1 MAQTRWRFGLVAWH
15 YSDSPERDKIIVC
28 LIDSGHDLTLVSGRS
43 RPAGLDWNFNEFTP
57 GTGWRR
63 FPIGDWQLQASS
75 VMNMRRKTWAEYQ
88 CRMNSSKSIHSASG
102 CKTRSAIS
110 LIAPGLFTSIFFL
123 PLSAMASVFPQ
134 DDKESKIRDSV
145 VKISATM
152 RYPDLTHPWSKAS
165 PREASGTGV
174 VIEGKRI
181 LTNAHV
187 VTYASQLFVESYQS
201 SEKLTA
207 HVEAVGPG
215 IDLAVIKLDDESF
228 FEKRAPLVMTPN
240 LPEIKDTVLV
250 YGYPQGGSTLSVT
263 KGIVSRIEFTGYGD
277 GVYGV
282 RVQIDAAI
290 NPGNSGGPALID
302 GKMVGLIFSKLTQ
315 ADNIG
320 YIIPS
325 EEIDLFLKDVAD
337 GKYDGKPAMHE
348 SLQTLENEALRG
360 YLALDK
366 KAQGMVVHAPDPG
379 TPNDPLQP
387 MDLITKIG
395 DHEIDN
401 VGMVRIKDNLRL
413 SFHYLTQK
421 VTRDGKVP
429 LTVIRQG
436 KTMKIDLPVKTTRKM
451 LIDSLRGKYPS
462 YFIYGPLVFSPV
474 TTEFAGALG
483 AGRFSG
489 TLAAFGSPLVTRRGD
504 VPRFEG
510 EELVVVTSPMFPH
523 RIGKGYDNPIT
534 KVVKDI
540 NGIPVKN
547 LRQMVELLRD
557 SKEKYT
563 VIHFVDKNAETIVF
577 NHQEA
582 LRATEEILSD
592 NGVRQLASDDL
603 IAVWSQK
610 K

>member
-1 MAQTRWRFGLVAWH
+1 M
-15 YSDSPERDKIIVC
+15 
-28 LIDSGHDLTLVSGRS
+28 
-43 RPAGLDWNFNEFTP
+43 
-57 GTGWRR
+57 
-63 FPIGDWQLQASS
+63 
-75 VMNMRRKTWAEYQ
+75 TWAEYQ
-88 CRMNSSKSIHSASG
+88 RRMTSVVVVGQAFQPDVRLESLTYNKPIAFATGARMRLTVGSIISG
-102 CKTRSAIS
+102 
-110 LIAPGLFTSIFFL
+110 LITSFLLL
-123 PLSAMASVFPQ
+123 PLPALAAAFPD

-145 VKISATM
+145 VKIFATM

-165 PREASGTGV
+165 PRDASGTGV
-174 VIEGKRI
+174 VIDGKRI

-187 VTYASQLFVESYQS
+187 VLYASQLFVESNQS

-215 IDLAVIKLDDESF
+215 IDLAVLKLDDESF
-228 FEKRAPLVMTPN
+228 FEKRAPLLRTAA
-240 LPEIKDTVLV
+240 LPEIKETVLV

-263 KGIVSRIEFTGYGD
+263 KGIVSRIEFTGYGE
-277 GVYGV
+277 GIYGV

-325 EEIDLFLKDVAD
+325 EEIDLFLKDAAD

-348 SLQTLENEALRG
+348 SLQTLENDALRS
-360 YLALDK
+360 YLGLQK
-366 KAQGMVVHAPDPG
+366 KTQGMVVHATDPG
-379 TPNDPLQP
+379 NPNDPLKP

-395 DHEIDN
+395 DHEIDD
-401 VGMVRIKDNLRL
+401 VGMVRIKENLRL

-436 KTMKIDLPVKTTRKM
+436 KTMNIDLPVKTSHKM
-451 LIDSLRGKYPS
+451 LIDSLKGKYPS

-474 TTEFAGALG
+474 TTEFAGAVG
-483 AGRFSG
+483 GGRFSG
-489 TLAAFGSPLVTRRGD
+489 TLAAYGSPLITRRGD
-504 VPRFEG
+504 VPHFEG

-523 RIGKGYDNPIT
+523 RIGKGYDNPLT

-540 NGIPVKN
+540 NGVPVKN
-547 LRQMVELLRD
+547 LRHMVELLRD
-557 SKEKYT
+557 SKEKFT
-563 VIHFVDKNAETIVF
+563 VFHFYEKNSETMVF

-603 IAVWSQK
+603 IPVWSQK